1 LDPFSP
7 AGFILRLNSGGGPV
21 ISGDPSVKERF
32 GLFVTTGFNGDNWTI
47 TDSAGLTNTGV
58 AANDTTTGAQLRF
71 TLTSTS
77 AYSFELTRISD
88 GHVFVNRTGS
98 LAAPTA
104 GPIDSLEITMFG
116 NGSGNGRNGLLAEP
130 SGEREFFFNNPRI
143 ESDATTLLGDYNRNN
158 MVDTADFVVWRK
170 LLNDTGTG
178 LPADGNGDGKVDD
191 SDYGLWRSQYGSAS
205 GTALGTIA
213 TIPEPATYIT
223 IIAAT
228 GCLLTLHRSRV
239 PTGVSTRCELS
250 VDSLRIAS
258 VRLIPAA
265 IHSSVQVV

>member
-1 LDPFSP
+1 
-7 AGFILRLNSGGGPV
+7 
-21 ISGDPSVKERF
+21 
-32 GLFVTTGFNGDNWTI
+32 
-47 TDSAGLTNTGV
+47 
-58 AANDTTTGAQLRF
+58 
-71 TLTSTS
+71 
-77 AYSFELTRISD
+77 
-88 GHVFVNRTGS
+88 
-98 LAAPTA
+98 
-104 GPIDSLEITMFG
+104 MFG

-223 IIAAT
+223 IIAAA

-239 PTGVSTRCELS
+239 PIGVSTLCVNYPLILS
-250 VDSLRIAS
+250 GLPRSG
-258 VRLIPAA
+258 
-265 IHSSVQVV
+265 